1 MNKIIRVWEQRMGV
15 EEPNDGVRVPSDG
28 DKGTKLWGYENPM
41 MGVRK
46 ALNGVW
52 EQKNGGMGNK

>member
-1 MNKIIRVWEQRMGV
+1 MGV

-52 EQKNGGMGNK
+52 EQNNGGMGNK